1 MVRFSIKYGIML
13 IFNVLTH
20 LGFRELQEV
29 HEQKVYLRISPNIEL
44 MRYLTV
50 DLLLQLEYVQ
60 SLVLPQSYAGCLE
73 DCLRRYHLNSIKFHQ
88 NLDVCI

>member
-1 MVRFSIKYGIML
+1 MRFSINYGIML

-20 LGFRELQEV
+20 LGFLELWEM

-50 DLLLQLEYVQ
+50 DLLLQLEYAQ
-60 SLVLPQSYAGCLE
+60 SLVLPLSYAGCLE
-73 DCLRRYHLNSIKFHQ
+73 DCLISYHLISIKFH
-88 NLDVCI
+88 